1 MTIDSLPAMRA
12 PSARPEPAEPREIS
26 AGTKDDLRTTRPS
39 AHGDDFGLGLSPAF
53 RAACALVA
61 RVAPTE
67 LALLLLGETGTG
79 KELCARAAHARSAR
93 RDGPFVAVNCGA
105 LPEGLLESELFG
117 HARGAFT
124 GAIIARG
131 GLVDAA
137 AGGTLFLD
145 EVGDASPAL
154 QVRLLRLLAER
165 RHRRVGETRERTS
178 DVRVIA
184 ATHEHL
190 ETEVAEGRFRADLW
204 YRLAAVDV
212 TLPPL
217 RARGTDVLRL
227 AHAFL
232 AARRPGATFD
242 RAARAALLRHRWPGN
257 VRELEWAVA
266 RAAALAPAGPGIGVA
281 ALPPRVRDG
290 APPAGAAD
298 SVGLPAEVAALEA
311 RRIGEALVAAQGSPG
326 AAARLLGLS
335 RTGLWKKLR
344 RARATGASS

>member
-1 MTIDSLPAMRA
+1 MAIDTLPAMHGT
-12 PSARPEPAEPREIS
+12 PARPGPAGPRPTPAEE
-26 AGTKDDLRTTRPS
+26 G
-39 AHGDDFGLGLSPAF
+39 FGLGKSAAF

-67 LALLLLGETGTG
+67 LPLLLLGETGTG
-79 KELCARAAHARSAR
+79 KELCARAAHARSLR

-105 LPEGLLESELFG
+105 LPEGLLEAELFG

-124 GAIIARG
+124 GAVVARG

-154 QVRLLRLLAER
+154 QARLLRLIAER
-165 RHRRVGETRERTS
+165 RHRRVGETRERAS
-178 DVRVIA
+178 DVRIVA
-184 ATHEHL
+184 ATHADL
-190 ETEVAEGRFRADLW
+190 EAAVAEGRFRADLW

-232 AARRPGATFD
+232 AARRPGAAFD
-242 RAARAALLRHRWPGN
+242 RAARAALLRYRWPGN

-266 RAAALAPAGPGIGVA
+266 RAAALAPAGPELGVA

-290 APPAGAAD
+290 TPPAE
-298 SVGLPAEVAALEA
+298 SVGLSAELAALEA

-326 AAARLLGLS
+326 SAARLLGLS
-335 RTGLWKKLR
+335 RQGLWKKLR
-344 RARATGASS
+344 QARARGAS